1 MSNPMIVAGQKKK
14 KKWPKP
20 TNVLIGSGSFRVV
33 FSGRLYFSSFW
44 RWTISV
50 SSKLEGPNPLQTF
63 LPHFPGKVTVKQVR
77 VFYFKKLSVRQQ
89 AGSCALCLNTTGIRF
104 FFLALV
110 SIRLYTYLSCWF
122 RPLRPRGN
130 SPPAISTPWTAPF
143 RSRCVLRPRGA
154 SLTHRGTVR
163 SCIHVCVCHL
173 SFSFFPSKSTSWNLE
188 LF

>member
-14 KKWPKP
+14 KWPKP
-20 TNVLIGSGSFRVV
+20 TNMLIGSGSFRVV

-89 AGSCALCLNTTGIRF
+89 AGSCALCLNSTGIRF
-104 FFLALV
+104 FFPC
-110 SIRLYTYLSCWF
+110 SRLYTTIYL
-122 RPLRPRGN
+122 PLLLVPSTAAARKFSPGHLHTMN
-130 SPPAISTPWTAPF
+130 SPVPF
-143 RSRCVLRPRGA
+143 SLRFEAARSFFNSPRYG
-154 SLTHRGTVR
+154 SFLYT
-163 SCIHVCVCHL
+163 CVCVSSFFFFL
-173 SFSFFPSKSTSWNLE
+173 SF
-188 LF
+188 